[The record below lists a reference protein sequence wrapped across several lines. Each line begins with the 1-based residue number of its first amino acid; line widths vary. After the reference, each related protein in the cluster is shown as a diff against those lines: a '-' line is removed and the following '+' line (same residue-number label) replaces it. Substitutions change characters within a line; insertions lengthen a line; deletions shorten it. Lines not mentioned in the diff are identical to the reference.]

1 MTGVLHTGRNRRR
14 VPLTLALSRRE
25 RGPDDRVP
33 LTLAL
38 SRRET
43 GPGRYRL
50 PCSALLAAAMLVP
63 TVGCSSASRPL
74 DAVAGIIPGSNEA
87 AFRKKV
93 EADNFPTANQAGIH

>member
-1 MTGVLHTGRNRRR
+1 
-14 VPLTLALSRRE
+14 
-25 RGPDDRVP
+25 
-33 LTLAL
+33 
-38 SRRET
+38 
-43 GPGRYRL
+43 
-50 PCSALLAAAMLVP
+50 MLVP